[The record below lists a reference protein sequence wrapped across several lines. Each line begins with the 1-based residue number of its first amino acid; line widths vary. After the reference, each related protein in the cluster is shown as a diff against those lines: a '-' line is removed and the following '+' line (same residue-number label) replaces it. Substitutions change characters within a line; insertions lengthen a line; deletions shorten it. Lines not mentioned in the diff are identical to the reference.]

1 MKSLTWLSSFFVWP
15 LTTGQTLFRVL
26 LISYHLREISH
37 ISIKILIK
45 LIKYF
50 VLINGYL
57 REIIKI
63 YFTTD
68 ANIHS
73 WLRFYDRRTESDYT
87 NKNIKMENISWSSKN
102 QIVKANF
109 DKNYFSWR
117 FEVTFKFMKYLLV
130 IICSRKC
137 KPKSFSCGLDMVVNS
152 IIMFHKPTY
161 SCDVVMSKIHL
172 GAAK

>member
-1 MKSLTWLSSFFVWP
+1 MKSLTWLSGFFVWP

-73 WLRFYDRRTESDYT
+73 WLRF
-87 NKNIKMENISWSSKN
+87 
-102 QIVKANF
+102 
-109 DKNYFSWR
+109 
-117 FEVTFKFMKYLLV
+117 
-130 IICSRKC
+130 
-137 KPKSFSCGLDMVVNS
+137 
-152 IIMFHKPTY
+152 
-161 SCDVVMSKIHL
+161 
-172 GAAK
+172 